1 MGRQTGF
8 HMLPED
14 AIEFLT
20 RLEAQA
26 PVVCT
31 SRDSDNEEVR
41 ECDPTDCGPILC
53 LWNRAILPSLKR
65 KHIPREQNPYY
76 RIDGSLPVIEWVTSH
91 QTVWDG
97 VPALIQGRVYATF
110 DVPNEPLTKWFDSVV
125 RWIRKS
131 HAKNPVEWQS
141 GYVGPHA
148 LRWHQDGGLLLPTYS
163 PPVTEEWKQRLLQQR
178 ANQVT

>member
-20 RLEAQA
+20 HLKSQA
-26 PVVCT
+26 PVICT
-31 SRDSDNEEVR
+31 SRSAEDEEIR
-41 ECDPTDCGPILC
+41 ECDPADCGPFLC

-65 KHIPREQNPYY
+65 DLVPRDQNPYY
-76 RIDGSLPVIEWVTSH
+76 RIDGSLPVIEWMALRET
-91 QTVWDG
+91 TWDG
-97 VPALIQGRVYATF
+97 VPALRQGRVYARF

-125 RWIRKS
+125 RWIRKNY
-131 HAKNPVEWQS
+131 ARNPIEWQS

-148 LRWHQDGGLLLPTYS
+148 LQWHHNGGLLLPTYS
-163 PPVTEEWKQRLLQQR
+163 PPVTPEWKRRLLQQR
-178 ANQVT
+178 VNQGT